1 MIDNSETRANRQ
13 FAASLLVLAIVALAP
28 ALVTSEYWL
37 GVLIVC
43 MYFAL
48 QTAGWNVL
56 AGYTGQISLAPAA
69 FAMIG
74 AYGTGL
80 MSYHMQAPFW
90 IGIPVGI
97 LAAGLFGL
105 ALGWAAL
112 RLYGPYLGLTTL
124 SFAEIMRIVIGNSIE
139 FTRGDLGLNVPGLF
153 TSRLAYYYLFLAVL
167 VAVQVGIF
175 FVLKSKVGLFLQAIR
190 DDEIAAASRGVPVV
204 RWKVMAFVTSS
215 TICGLAG
222 ALYAHFAQLI
232 SPEIGLVLQTGF
244 VLSMAVIGGMG
255 TLVGPIIGAFLVYL
269 GSEALRE
276 AGGYHLIVFSILVIL
291 IARFFREGL
300 WGLIQLALMRLAPPR
315 ATSAGAG
322 TAA

>member
-13 FAASLLVLAIVALAP
+13 FIASLLFLAVVALAP
-28 ALVTSEYWL
+28 AVVTSEYWL

-43 MYFAL
+43 MFFAL

-80 MSYHMQAPFW
+80 MSYHLQAPFW

-97 LAAGLFGL
+97 VAAALFGL
-105 ALGWAAL
+105 VLGWVAL

-124 SFAEIMRIVIGNSIE
+124 SFAEIMRIVIGNSID

-204 RWKVMAFVTSS
+204 RWKVMAFVASS
-215 TICGLAG
+215 AICGLAG

-300 WGLIQLALMRLAPPR
+300 WGLIHLALKRLAPPR